1 MYILERYKQLVPFLG
16 EVLGENCEVVLH
28 DITNLEKSIVA
39 IANGH
44 ISGRKIGSP
53 ATDFLLKVMQLRN
66 EKKVNYVTN
75 YMAKSYTGHKLRCSS
90 FFIHDNKNEPVGVLC
105 INYDLHAYM
114 EARDMLDKMF
124 FINAAMKDLD
134 LPVKGPDNILGI
146 AEVIKNGVV
155 NNGVGSAG
163 EGNDEAISLDDISE
177 SFYHTADDLIENV
190 IEKQLMA
197 YNVEAHRL
205 SQAERMEVV
214 TQLFDNGLF
223 LLKGGISATASKLG
237 VSEPTIYRYINT
249 IKKSRA

>member
-1 MYILERYKQLVPFLG
+1 MNSLEKYILLVPFLG
-16 EVLGENCEVVLH
+16 EVLGENCEIVLH
-28 DITNLEKSIVA
+28 DIINLEKSIVA

-44 ISGRKIGSP
+44 ISGRKVGGP
-53 ATDFLLKVMQLRN
+53 ATDFLLKIMQLHN

-75 YMAKSYTGHKLRCSS
+75 YMATSYTGHKLRCSS
-90 FFIHDNKNEPVGVLC
+90 FFIHNKENEPIGVLC
-105 INYDLHAYM
+105 INYDLNAYM

-134 LPVKGPDNILGI
+134 APAKGPDNILEI
-146 AEVIKNGVV
+146 AEVIKNG
-155 NNGVGSAG
+155 NTNKSDSG
-163 EGNDEAISLDDISE
+163 DETISLDDISE

-190 IEKQLMA
+190 IEKQLTT

-205 SQAERMEVV
+205 SHSERMEVV
-214 TQLFDNGLF
+214 TQLYDNGLF

-249 IKKSRA
+249 IKKSRV